1 MSNQSFSLGYYLLQ
15 SQEFPGKYIQP
26 RYLLVAVQI
35 ITSGIVLIVGIIYS
49 RLYFKKKTHLYKAG
63 IRNHLEVW
71 ISDMIFNETEKAPAI
86 PQKFRRIIKNRIG
99 RQFVIDELIACKK
112 NFTGITAKN
121 IVALYEELG
130 LKEYSFQKLGS
141 LEWHIKA
148 RGIQELYLMD
158 QSDTLKRIYKNTNN
172 KHELVRMEAQIGV
185 LHITGF
191 DGLRFL
197 DVISYPIT
205 EWQQIKLLEELG
217 HSKMTER
224 SGKAIPGWLQ
234 STNNTVVQF
243 ALKLAD
249 EYQQLELHEAI
260 ADCLRHPDEVVRSQA
275 IKTLV
280 RIANEGTPSRLAAHF
295 AGETFANKLLILDC
309 LGKIAATDETSFLTG
324 LLNEESNLIRL
335 KAARALALS
344 SGEGLAILARKSEEQ
359 PQTYQEIY
367 LHVKAEMIL

>member
-1 MSNQSFSLGYYLLQ
+1 MLNQSFCIGYYLLQ

-26 RYLLVAVQI
+26 RYLLVAVEI
-35 ITSGIVLIVGIIYS
+35 ITTCIFLVVGVIYS
-49 RLYFKKKTHLYKAG
+49 RLYFSKKTYLYKTG
-63 IRNHLEVW
+63 IRNDLEVW
-71 ISDMIFNETEKAPAI
+71 ISDMIFNESEEAPAV
-86 PQKFRRIIKNRIG
+86 PPKFRRIIKNRIG
-99 RQFVIDELIACKK
+99 RQLVIDELVACKK
-112 NFTGITAKN
+112 NFIGITAKN
-121 IVALYEELG
+121 IVALYEQLG
-130 LKEYSFQKLGS
+130 LKKYSFKKLGS
-141 LEWHIKA
+141 GEWHIKA
-148 RGIQELYLMD
+148 RGIQELYLMN
-158 QSDTLKRIYKNTNN
+158 QSDTLTRIYKNTNN
-172 KHELVRMEAQIGV
+172 RHELVRMEAQIGV

-197 DVISYPIT
+197 DVISYPLT
-205 EWQQIKLLEELG
+205 EWQQIKLLEELK

-234 STNNTVVQF
+234 SANNTVVQF

-249 EYQQLELHEAI
+249 EYQQLELHDAI
-260 ADCLRHPDEVVRSQA
+260 ADCLRHPDEAVRSQA

-280 RIANEGTPSRLAAHF
+280 RIANERTPSCLAAHF
-295 AGETFANKLLILDC
+295 AGETFANKLILLDS

-324 LLNEESNLIRL
+324 LLNEESNMIKL

-359 PQTYQEIY
+359 PQAYQEIY